1 MGLIAAVA
9 GPYKGTYNATNIGI
23 CSDDG
28 FKLRH
33 TFAQDMV
40 ENSDQ
45 YGRTIIEG
53 FYLGGN
59 SYLDFTMLEWTAP
72 MGTLF
77 DPYSGNDPGLLFS
90 AAKPISRAMTGLALP
105 VVLTATAG
113 TPAATKPASV
123 TGAQAILA
131 PNFSREILFNPKHRV
146 MPISLLLLPYD
157 AGGGSI
163 RTFLLT

>member
-59 SYLDFTMLEWTAP
+59 SYLDFTMLEWTAVLP
-72 MGTLF
+72 RLF
-77 DPYSGNDPGLLFS
+77 DPYSADAGLLFS
-90 AAKPISRAMTGLALP
+90 TAMPISRAMTGLALP

-131 PNFSREILFNPKHRV
+131 PNFNREILFNPKHRV